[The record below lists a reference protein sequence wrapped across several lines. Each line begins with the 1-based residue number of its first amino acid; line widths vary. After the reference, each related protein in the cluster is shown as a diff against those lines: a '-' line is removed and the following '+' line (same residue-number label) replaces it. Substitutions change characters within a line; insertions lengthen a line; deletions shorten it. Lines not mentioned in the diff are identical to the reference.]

1 MADPR
6 DPFGG
11 HLDAGRS
18 GGRRT
23 AAPITIAPIV
33 GTASAQVQAWP
44 GRRAELATALAPV
57 GIHLP
62 EGQSFTESGGR
73 LCGRIA
79 PGRYLVLSDDTV
91 ADVAAAVPGAVGA
104 VADLSHARAG
114 VRITGPAVEALMA
127 KAAAIDFSVAA
138 FPPGRLAQT
147 SIHHMGCLV
156 LRRADDVFDLYV
168 LTSFAVSFADWLTDA
183 AREFG
188 WTTVAPAGL
197 PVGAAAEA

>member
-11 HLDAGRS
+11 HLEAGRS
-18 GGRRT
+18 GGRRGD
-23 AAPITIAPIV
+23 APIRIAPIA
-33 GTASAQVQAWP
+33 GTASAQIQAWP
-44 GRRAELATALAPV
+44 GKRAELATALAPV
-57 GIHLP
+57 GIRP
-62 EGQSFTESGGR
+62 PGGQTFAECDGR
-73 LCGRIA
+73 LCGHIA
-79 PGRYLVLSDDTV
+79 PGRYLVLSDGTI

-114 VRITGPAVEALMA
+114 VRISGPAVEALMA
-127 KAAAIDFSVAA
+127 KAAAIDFSTVA

-156 LRRADDVFDLYV
+156 LRRTVDTFDLHV

-183 AREFG
+183 GREFG
-188 WTTVAPAGL
+188 WRTLPACGL
-197 PVGAAAEA
+197 ALGEEAAA

>member
-11 HLDAGRS
+11 HLEAGRG
-18 GGRRT
+18 GGRRGDT
-23 AAPITIAPIV
+23 PIRIALIA

-44 GRRAELATALAPV
+44 GKRAELATALAPV
-57 GIHLP
+57 GLRLP
-62 EGQSFTESGGR
+62 EGQSFAECDGR
-73 LCGRIA
+73 LCGHIA
-79 PGRYLVLSDDTV
+79 PGRYLVLSDGAV

-104 VADLSHARAG
+104 VADLSHARSG
-114 VRITGPAVEALMA
+114 VRVSGAAVEALMA
-127 KAAAIDFSVAA
+127 KAAIDFSAAA

-156 LRRADDVFDLYV
+156 LRRADDTFDLFV
-168 LTSFAVSFADWLTDA
+168 LTSFAASFADWLTDA

-188 WTTVAPAGL
+188 WSAVAPVGL
-197 PVGAAAEA
+197 GLGVDAET